1 MFDTLKNKTIFRNKY
16 HTHSE
21 AVIIACYFNSEKS
34 PYRLK
39 AFNQFYNSIKH
50 LNYRIVECVIGD
62 GKPELPYL
70 SDKNISIVYTKDLL
84 WHKETLLNNLVKEL
98 PKEFK
103 YVFWLDADII
113 FDNLN
118 WMVDAVEVLKTKNIC
133 QPFEY
138 CVHLKQGEQ
147 SPSFNISVIT
157 SSKTTTP
164 NLVNSRVWR
173 SFCANHTTSDNWK
186 SEDYNTHGHV
196 GFAWGA
202 RREIL
207 ELVPLYDRA
216 LIGGADHIIAHAAAG
231 QISHSC
237 IVKAFNDNIEEI
249 NEWSKKFSY
258 LVNNKIGYVKGNLYH
273 IWHGDLN
280 KREYLKRAQEFTAT
294 NKQIKQRD
302 NNGLHTSC
310 GVDTTYVNQ
319 YFKHREIVEPIRRVP
334 PPARRAAS
342 SIPRPRIKSTV
353 LPDSYQDRSSSSD
366 GFIESMIIADIMDSA
381 LIGTLVGGNPIG
393 AMIGEEISNEQ
404 ISNEPT
410 FDGFDG
416 GSSGGAGA
424 TGSWEETTDDNFDSS
439 NTFS

>member
-1 MFDTLKNKTIFRNKY
+1 MKKRISHNKIAHFFNKIINKFLYKKPSITNSHDSMFLNMED
-16 HTHSE
+16 
-21 AVIIACYFNSEKS
+21 V
-34 PYRLK
+34 
-39 AFNQFYNSIKH
+39 YNFT
-50 LNYRIVECVIGD
+50 
-62 GKPELPYL
+62 PELAT
-70 SDKNISIVYTKDLL
+70 N
-84 WHKETLLNNLVKEL
+84 
-98 PKEFK
+98 
-103 YVFWLDADII
+103 
-113 FDNLN
+113 
-118 WMVDAVEVLKTKNIC
+118 
-133 QPFEY
+133 
-138 CVHLKQGEQ
+138 
-147 SPSFNISVIT
+147 
-157 SSKTTTP
+157 
-164 NLVNSRVWR
+164 
-173 SFCANHTTSDNWK
+173 
-186 SEDYNTHGHV
+186 
-196 GFAWGA
+196 
-202 RREIL
+202 
-207 ELVPLYDRA
+207 
-216 LIGGADHIIAHAAAG
+216 DHIIAHAAAG

-310 GVDTTYVNQ
+310 GIDTTYINQ

-334 PPARRAAS
+334 SSARRAAS

-353 LPDSYQDRSSSSD
+353 LPESYQDRSSSSD
-366 GFIESMIIADIMDSA
+366 GFVESMIIADITDSA

-393 AMIGEEISNEQ
+393 AMIGEEISNEE

-416 GSSGGAGA
+416 GGSGGAGA